1 MKPGKQQK
9 NKLRSSTKRKHKELK
24 NFEAEEY
31 NDYMQNSIDSF
42 KSRLDQV
49 EETINKP
56 QNRSF
61 EIIQPEEQKQKKK
74 KGQEERDKGLIKHQ

>member
-1 MKPGKQQK
+1 MK
-9 NKLRSSTKRKHKELK
+9 
-24 NFEAEEY
+24 
-31 NDYMQNSIDSF
+31 NSIDSF

-74 KGQEERDKGLIKHQ
+74 RTGRERQGINKTSIKGTIYALLESQKKTGKGEQKIYLKK